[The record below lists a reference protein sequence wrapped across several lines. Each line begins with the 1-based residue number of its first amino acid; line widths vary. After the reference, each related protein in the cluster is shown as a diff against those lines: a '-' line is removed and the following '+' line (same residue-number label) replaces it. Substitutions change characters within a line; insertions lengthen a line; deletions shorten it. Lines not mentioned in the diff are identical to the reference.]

1 MSCPG
6 CNKILITENGG
17 MVIEALGS
25 KFHADCFKCSK
36 CRSVI
41 KGNFGEYN
49 GSVVC
54 KSCMT
59 LTCSGCQ
66 GAISAG
72 GYVELGGRPYHER
85 CVPDGGVGSSN
96 SCATCG
102 RELDGDCVST
112 GGLSYHAACFVC
124 SSCKQ
129 ALKAQYFTYEGQ
141 VYCKLCRV
149 TARMDKEGDKM
160 SAREQNRENQKVLGS
175 KIRRADGTE
184 AKPAGA
190 TQGSPAG
197 ATQGSP
203 ATATTAARNN
213 ASSPTIA
220 SSATTNN
227 QASRPAA
234 TVAASAISAAPTP
247 ATAAAPS
254 SSSGGGN
261 PAFCPECGTKS
272 VPNRPFCGE
281 CGHKFGAQAVAK
293 VELPSNYEDLQ
304 RRFAA
309 LKSEDD

>member
-149 TARMDKEGDKM
+149 TARMDKEGDKL

-184 AKPAGA
+184 AK
-190 TQGSPAG
+190 PAG

-234 TVAASAISAAPTP
+234 TVAASAISAATPT
-247 ATAAAPS
+247 TAAAPS